1 MRLFQTICGLSL
13 VMVAPVFGTA
23 VAEPGQ
29 AFDSPSPPV
38 VRLGV
43 LMDGEAPRT
52 RPIAERFRREIR
64 TLLEGEFEVEE
75 TDAVADWTVPG
86 VEAAL
91 ERMLS
96 DPEIDVVLAA
106 GIIASDVAC
115 DRAELTKPVIAPYIL
130 DASIQGCPM
139 TEGRSGRPNLV
150 YATYP
155 PSFASDLKIFHAI
168 VPFERLAVVTTA
180 RRGGAEDVI
189 PGRLAEAGRELG
201 VTVVPVEAGTDADST
216 LAAIPADVDAV
227 YFTPL
232 LRLDEEQIRRL
243 AEGLIERR
251 LPAFSGFSTRDVEL
265 GMLATNSPD
274 ADIDRVAR
282 RTALNLQRIL
292 LGEPASTLPVTFAR
306 REELTINMATARAL
320 KTYPPWSLLTDA
332 RLLNEVR
339 RKVDRTLSLDAAVRE
354 ARGANL
360 DLRAAELAVGAGAE
374 EVRKARAPLLPRLDV
389 LAQGLLIDEDR
400 AEASFGSQPERSLQA
415 SLELGQVI
423 YSDEAWAGYE
433 IQQRLQ
439 EVRESERDR
448 IALDVTLETA
458 SAYIDV
464 LRAKTRERIARDNLR
479 LTRENLER
487 ARIRTQIGVASPAEV
502 YRWEAQIAA
511 DRQTVIFANAERNKA
526 EIQLNRILDRPG
538 EESFATMEVGIED
551 PSLITSDPRI
561 RRYIDNPWIFRVFRA
576 FHVEAAKDNSPEL
589 RALDAQIRAQERS
602 LTAARRAF
610 WVPVLGLRASLGR
623 RLAEGGAGALDGGGA
638 PLLPGLELPVPDRT
652 SWEVGIQASLP
663 LFTGGERAARR
674 TQAEVELQRLQT
686 ERSAVANRIE
696 QAVRSALHDTGAS
709 FTAIGLARQSADAA
723 RRNFELV
730 QDSYGRGVVSIIDLL
745 DAQNAAVNAEAA
757 AANAINEFLLDL
769 VAVER
774 AVGAFGFFV
783 TPAERQDYFVRL
795 DRYVAEAETAAREGV
810 AP

>member
-1 MRLFQTICGLSL
+1 MRLFHTICGLLSL

-64 TLLEGEFEVEE
+64 TLLEGEFGVEE

-96 DPEIDVVLAA
+96 DPEVDVILAA

-115 DRAELTKPVIAPYIL
+115 DRVELTKPVIAPYIL

-320 KTYPPWSLLTDA
+320 GTYPPWSLLTDA

-339 RKVDRTLSLDAAVRE
+339 QEVARTISLDDAVRE
-354 ARGANL
+354 AQSANL
-360 DLRAAELAVGAGAE
+360 DLRAAAQAVAAGAE
-374 EVRKARAPLLPRLDV
+374 EVRKARAPLLPQLDV
-389 LAQGLLIDEDR
+389 LAQGLVIDEDR
-400 AEASFGSQPERSLQA
+400 AEASFGSQPEQSLVA
-415 SLELGQVI
+415 SVELGQLI

-433 IQQRLQ
+433 IQQQLQ
-439 EVRESERDR
+439 EARESERDS

-458 SAYIDV
+458 AAYIDI
-464 LRAKTRERIARDNLR
+464 LRAKTRERIARENLR

-487 ARIRTQIGVASPAEV
+487 ARIRTQVGVASPAEV
-502 YRWEAQIAA
+502 YRWEAQMAT
-511 DRQTVIFANAERNKA
+511 DRQAVIFANAQRNKA

-538 EESFATMEVGIED
+538 EETFATVEVGLED

-576 FHVEAAKDNSPEL
+576 FHVAAAQDNSPEL

-602 LTAARRAF
+602 LTAAKRAF
-610 WVPVLGLRASLGR
+610 WVPALGLKASLGR
-623 RLAEGGAGALDGGGA
+623 RVAEGGAGTSGPSFPMEIAF
-638 PLLPGLELPVPDRT
+638 PVPDRT
-652 SWEVGIQASLP
+652 TWEVGIQASLP
-663 LFTGGERAARR
+663 LFAGGERAARR
-674 TQAEVELQRLQT
+674 SQAEMELQRQRT
-686 ERSAVANRIE
+686 ERAALSKRIE
-696 QAVRSALHDTGAS
+696 QRVRSALHDTGAS

-723 RRNFELV
+723 RRNFELI

-757 AANAINEFLLDL
+757 AANAINDFLLDL
-769 VAVER
+769 MDVER

-783 TPAERQDYFVRL
+783 TPAERQDYFDRL
-795 DRYVAEAETAAREGV
+795 NRYVAEAEPAAREGA